1 VSKYR
6 TIVADRLGYVGK
18 RVIRACGVTDMSK
31 GRDYMA
37 VCGDCMQL
45 IDLNKILPLI
55 RRGLR
60 VTHECGKVLHAGSTK
75 S

>member
-1 VSKYR
+1 
-6 TIVADRLGYVGK
+6 VAK
-18 RVIRACGVTDMSK
+18 K

-55 RRGLR
+55 RRNLR
-60 VTHECGKVLHAGSTK
+60 VVHECGKNLGKYEAGTK

>member
-1 VSKYR
+1 MAK
-6 TIVADRLGYVGK
+6 
-18 RVIRACGVTDMSK
+18 K

-55 RRGLR
+55 RRNLR
-60 VTHECGKVLHAGSTK
+60 VIHECGKVLHAGSTK

>member
-1 VSKYR
+1 MGMTR
-6 TIVADRLGYVGK
+6 RGA
-18 RVIRACGVTDMSK
+18 GVTAANAAKGESLLAKK

-55 RRGLR
+55 RRNLR
-60 VTHECGKVLHAGSTK
+60 VTHSCGKVLHRGRDAPSAK